1 MKIPASISLTVQD
14 LKSALWIIRTV
25 LHKVLMILCFVKVTE
40 ATAIQGLCSKWSL
53 WGYLLTFALLCLERP
68 PSLQPV
74 LCNRSDGYLYNGWFT
89 VKVGCKSMQVFLVL
103 NLMARGGAMAFPI
116 HCIRP
121 SSWTMMKCHPDQEVS
136 LTKHSLQSFMRKWS
150 IKQAEKLLQIH
161 VGGGK
166 HEVHSCFKYLYA

>member
-14 LKSALWIIRTV
+14 LKSALWIISTV

-74 LCNRSDGYLYNGWFT
+74 LCNRPDGYLYNGWFT
-89 VKVGCKSMQVFLVL
+89 VKVGCKSMQVFFVL
-103 NLMARGGAMAFPI
+103 NLMASPSIVLGHHREQWWNAIQTKRCPWLSI
-116 HCIRP
+116 HYNHSWGNGV
-121 SSWTMMKCHPDQEVS
+121 SSKQ
-136 LTKHSLQSFMRKWS
+136 RNY
-150 IKQAEKLLQIH
+150 IKYMWGE
-161 VGGGK
+161 K
-166 HEVHSCFKYLYA
+166 HEVHSCFKYLYV